1 MPMLEAYIPQDALT
15 ADAEDKLLSDLT
27 DLLIRHEGAD
37 PTNLVVR
44 QLAWVTVIRPDKMF
58 VAGTAIKEP
67 HYRFIT
73 SVPEG
78 QFNPERRA
86 AMIKDVTEAVLDAE
100 QGAYPRSADRVWVLT
115 PEVPEGSWGGSG
127 RIRGLADIVGAS
139 LGNAEHGEAYAKAT
153 FAERRKAKTVEMAAS

>member
-1 MPMLEAYIPQDALT
+1 MPMLEAYIPEGALT
-15 ADAEDKLLSDLT
+15 DEAEDKLLSDLT

-37 PTNLVVR
+37 PTSPVVR
-44 QLAWVTVIRPDKMF
+44 QLAWVTVVRPDKMF
-58 VAGTAIKEP
+58 VAGAAPDAP

-100 QGAYPRSADRVWVLT
+100 HSAYPRSADRVWVIT
-115 PEVPEGSWGGSG
+115 AEIPEGSWGGSG
-127 RIRGLADIVGAS
+127 RVRGLADIVGAA

-153 FAERRKAKTVEMAAS
+153 FAERRQAARAQLEAN